1 MPELPKKIHLSI
13 VTPDRLLFEGDVDG
27 VTVPGLDGYLG
38 ILPGHAPL
46 LSELRVGMISYPQE
60 AQVSFLYCSWG
71 FIEVLPHRVS
81 VLTEVAERPEE
92 IDIEQARNDKQRAEQ
107 LLRSKDPHTDYQA
120 ARVLWEQSWNRL
132 EVAQKAVIR
141 DS

>member
-1 MPELPKKIHLSI
+1 MAELPKKIHLSI
-13 VTPDRLLFEGDVDG
+13 VTPDRLLFEGDVVE

-46 LSELRVGMISYPQE
+46 LSELRVGIISYRQE
-60 AQVSFLYCSWG
+60 AQVSSLYCSWG

-81 VLTEVAERPEE
+81 VLAEVAEKPEE
-92 IDIEQARNDKQRAEQ
+92 IDIEQARSDKQRAEQ
-107 LLRSKDPHTDYQA
+107 LLRSKDPHTDYEA
-120 ARVLWEQSWNRL
+120 ARVLWEQALNRL
-132 EVAQKAVIR
+132 EVAQKGVIR